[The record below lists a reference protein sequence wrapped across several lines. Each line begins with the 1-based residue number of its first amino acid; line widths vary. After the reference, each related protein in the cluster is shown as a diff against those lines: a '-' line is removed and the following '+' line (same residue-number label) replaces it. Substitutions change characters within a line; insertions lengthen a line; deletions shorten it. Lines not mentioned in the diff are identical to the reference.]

1 MPLIAKL
8 IRVSGN
14 VQGVF
19 FRAWTKQ
26 QADELGISG
35 WVRNRPD
42 GSVEALVAGE
52 AQVVS
57 SIIDRMRRGPPAAT
71 VERLIEEPT
80 EDAPDAGFVVRH

>member
-52 AQVVS
+52 AQAVS

-80 EDAPDAGFVVRH
+80 EDANHAGFVVRH